1 MSEVRVFELA
11 KELKMPAKQLLSR
24 MRKAGIPVTGNFSEM
39 SVEQAEIVR
48 KMAKSA
54 KGIVVPES
62 VKRTTIR
69 QKKPSE
75 KTTEETDLPENR
87 KKVKTSKIVTIS
99 TKSKSDEDEVEE
111 APKRRVRRKRTDSP
125 PSLKEADSESETISN
140 LESDKIDTNSQGATI
155 PENSVAKKKEFF
167 KKSTDSE
174 IHKEKLSPSKLEK
187 LYDKN
192 IIEFPKERTAPPN
205 QTDNLLD
212 ETLSDEK
219 KTTDDSVPSKPEKK
233 SKKTKYVFKHTHTEE
248 DELPAKRK
256 NLRRTNEE
264 MRRRGGG
271 GQRDYYNIRERRPR
285 RRKKAVLKDQLSLN
299 CLLYTSDA
307 ADE

>member
-11 KELKMPAKQLLSR
+11 KELKMPAKQLLSK

-75 KTTEETDLPENR
+75 NTAAETDLPEKS
-87 KKVKTSKIVTIS
+87 KKVKASKIVTIS
-99 TKSKSDEDEVEE
+99 TKSKSDEEEVEE

-140 LESDKIDTNSQGATI
+140 LESDKIDTNSQDATI
-155 PENSVAKKKEFF
+155 SENSVAKKKEFF

-174 IHKEKLSPSKLEK
+174 IHEEK
-187 LYDKN
+187 
-192 IIEFPKERTAPPN
+192 
-205 QTDNLLD
+205 
-212 ETLSDEK
+212 
-219 KTTDDSVPSKPEKK
+219 
-233 SKKTKYVFKHTHTEE
+233 
-248 DELPAKRK
+248 
-256 NLRRTNEE
+256 
-264 MRRRGGG
+264 
-271 GQRDYYNIRERRPR
+271 
-285 RRKKAVLKDQLSLN
+285 
-299 CLLYTSDA
+299 
-307 ADE
+307 